1 MKIAVGSD
9 ERTALTDAVIA
20 ELQKRGHQV
29 ELYGPLAPIH
39 CKTGDVSGLAGE
51 ALAWPAVGQ
60 VVAERVAV
68 GACQVAGCHT
78 LCRVLGWGVTTCKEG
93 VLFCWTGTGVSI
105 AANKVPGVRAA
116 LCADA
121 ETARGARLWNHA
133 NVLVLSLRA
142 TSQAMAQE
150 ILDAW
155 FATPWGTS
163 QRTWPVWP
171 RSRR

>member
-1 MKIAVGSD
+1 MKIAIGSD

-20 ELQKRGHQV
+20 ELQKRGH
-29 ELYGPLAPIH
+29 EMALYGP
-39 CKTGDVSGLAGE
+39 LAGE

-60 VVAERVAV
+60 VVAERVAA
-68 GACQVAGCHT
+68 GACQ
-78 LCRVLGWGVTTCKEG
+78 EG

-121 ETARGARLWNHA
+121 ATARGARLWNHA

-142 TSQAMAQE
+142 TSTAVALE

-155 FATPWGTS
+155 LATPWGDKPEDVACVAQVAEIERKYGKECAS
-163 QRTWPVWP
+163 
-171 RSRR
+171 

>member
-9 ERTALTDAVIA
+9 ERTAFTDAVIA
-20 ELQKRGHQV
+20 DLQKRGHQV
-29 ELYGPLAPIH
+29 ELYGPLA
-39 CKTGDVSGLAGE
+39 GE
-51 ALAWPAVGQ
+51 AMAWPAVGQ
-60 VVAERVAV
+60 VVAERVAA
-68 GACQVAGCHT
+68 GACQQ
-78 LCRVLGWGVTTCKEG
+78 G

-142 TSQAMAQE
+142 TSQAVATE

-155 FATPWGTS
+155 FATPWGDKPEDVDCVAQVAEIERKYGKEEE
-163 QRTWPVWP
+163 QR
-171 RSRR
+171 

>member
-29 ELYGPLAPIH
+29 ELYGPLA
-39 CKTGDVSGLAGE
+39 GE
-51 ALAWPAVGQ
+51 ALAWSAVGQ
-60 VVAERVAV
+60 VVAERVAS
-68 GACQVAGCHT
+68 GTCQ
-78 LCRVLGWGVTTCKEG
+78 EG

-133 NVLVLSLRA
+133 NVLVLSLHA
-142 TSQAMAQE
+142 ISQAVATE

-155 FATPWGTS
+155 FATPWGDKPEDVDCVAQVAEIERKYGKETCAS
-163 QRTWPVWP
+163 
-171 RSRR
+171 

>member
-9 ERTALTDAVIA
+9 ERTALTAAVIA
-20 ELQKRGHQV
+20 ELQKRGHEV

-60 VVAERVAV
+60 VVAERVAA
-68 GACQVAGCHT
+68 GACKQ
-78 LCRVLGWGVTTCKEG
+78 G

-142 TSQAMAQE
+142 TSQAVAQE

-155 FATPWGTS
+155 LATPWGDKPEDVACVTQVAEIERKYGKEEE
-163 QRTWPVWP
+163 QR
-171 RSRR
+171 

>member
-20 ELQKRGHQV
+20 ELQKRGYEV

-51 ALAWPAVGQ
+51 ALAWSAVGQ
-60 VVAERVAV
+60 VVAERVAA
-68 GACQVAGCHT
+68 GACEQ
-78 LCRVLGWGVTTCKEG
+78 G

-142 TSQAMAQE
+142 ISQAVAQE

-155 FATPWGTS
+155 LATPWGDKPEDVDCVAQVAEIERKYGKETCAS
-163 QRTWPVWP
+163 
-171 RSRR
+171 